1 MKKPVHVIYDILI
14 VLVILIL
21 VDCGVGRI
29 GSCLIS
35 QLEES
40 SFYGEINNSLNSIT
54 PDVLIIGAST
64 AKSDVVPQLIMDS
77 LGISAYNAG
86 SDGKNILYHS
96 CVGNAVINRKPPEVI
111 ICVLFPFEF
120 QHNLNDRLSV
130 LNPFYDRDS
139 LIHATVNLKSP
150 AEWIK
155 MKSNLYRYNSK
166 ILTII
171 SNKFQKKD
179 SSKSFGYRALP
190 IVTPYPELK
199 RIESGADYFVD
210 SVSVKRFVDFVRL
223 CKEKKIHLITVISP
237 YYGIYDEGESSIPII
252 SKICSQED
260 IVFLDYSQDKYFLD
274 HPEMF
279 KDQSHLNHHGA
290 ERYTGILINNLRDVL
305 YPVENSENNNL

>member
-1 MKKPVHVIYDILI
+1 
-14 VLVILIL
+14 
-21 VDCGVGRI
+21 
-29 GSCLIS
+29 
-35 QLEES
+35 
-40 SFYGEINNSLNSIT
+40 
-54 PDVLIIGAST
+54 
-64 AKSDVVPQLIMDS
+64 
-77 LGISAYNAG
+77 
-86 SDGKNILYHS
+86 
-96 CVGNAVINRKPPEVI
+96 
-111 ICVLFPFEF
+111 
-120 QHNLNDRLSV
+120 
-130 LNPFYDRDS
+130 
-139 LIHATVNLKSP
+139 
-150 AEWIK
+150 